1 MEVLDA
7 VLVYC
12 TTTADAKHITQLSL
26 SQGIAQI
33 KEGIDSNIT
42 DNNFPNLNTLVIN
55 ALISCLEED

>member
-1 MEVLDA
+1 MV
-7 VLVYC
+7 
-12 TTTADAKHITQLSL
+12 